1 MRIVNH
7 DKVIFFLT
15 FSIILSLIYNPSKVL
30 AESPIFEFQ
39 EIKDPKS
46 DWIDFENNKP
56 SLEGFPLTDINSVDY
71 RSDGKTL
78 NATIWVNGPIN
89 NRPTEYAILNYGM
102 YIDSDFDKTTGWYGG
117 IDYKLEIAWNST
129 SQTWT
134 KTLEK
139 WSSQGDTKTITKEN
153 GYNYTKSFENEK
165 KFAQLTLDLK
175 LLDYPSKYKVTFYA
189 ETAKKSKNSSLIT
202 DLTKWVA
209 IPPLQVTITTSP
221 TVIELHKNKEGNI
234 EIKINSSQGYEPL
247 VYLSAKSQTN
257 NLETFLYQNKTLHMP
272 TYGMASTL
280 LTVKAL
286 PNSTS
291 GPYTLIIFA
300 NSTFPPE
307 QLLGDNDKNRLSNSI
322 QNTFQ
327 TVLAKSTIIVTIL
340 DPPTWDENLKHFWDN
355 IGGPTSFLYG
365 ILAGLTP
372 WIYNSIKNKRKKEKK

>member
-1 MRIVNH
+1 MGIVNH
-7 DKVIFFLT
+7 DKVIFILN

-30 AESPIFEFQ
+30 AESPVFEFRQ
-39 EIKDPKS
+39 IDDS
-46 DWIDFENNKP
+46 NNDWIDLINKKP
-56 SLEGFPLTDINSVDY
+56 SNEGLPLTDINSVDY

-78 NATIWVNGPIN
+78 DAIIWVKAPIN

-102 YIDSDFDKTTGWYGG
+102 YIDSDFDNRTGYGG
-117 IDYKLEIAWNST
+117 IDYKLEIGWNNT
-129 SQTWT
+129 LQTWT

-139 WSSQGDTKTITKEN
+139 WSAQGDTKTIIKEDN
-153 GYNYTKSFENEK
+153 YNYTKSFEERK
-165 KFAQLTLDLK
+165 KFAELALDLK

-189 ETAKKSKNSSLIT
+189 EAKKSKRNPLIT

-209 IPPLQVTITTSP
+209 IPPLKLTIVTSP
-221 TVIELHKNKEGNI
+221 SVIELQKDKEKNI
-234 EIKINSSQGYEPL
+234 EIKINSSNGYEPQ
-247 VYLSAKSQTN
+247 VDLSAKSQTN
-257 NLETFLYQNKTLHMP
+257 NIETFLYQNKTLHMP
-272 TYGMASTL
+272 TYGMASTPL
-280 LTVKAL
+280 MIKAL

-307 QLLGDNDKNRLSNSI
+307 QLLGDIDKNNRSNFI
-322 QNTFQ
+322 QNTSQ
-327 TVLAKSTIIVTIL
+327 NVLAQSTIIVTIV

-355 IGGPTSFLYG
+355 IGGLSSFLYG